1 MNTYQDETYGERI
14 ASVYDELYSAY
25 DPAMITCLHELAG
38 GGPALELGI
47 GTGRIALPLHA
58 SGVPV
63 YGIDASQGMV
73 AKLHAKAGGENI
85 QVKIG
90 SFAQAQYTEK
100 FALVYIVFNTFFALL
115 TQEEQLACFASAAEQ
130 LSPTGVFVIEAFVPD
145 MTRFTGG
152 QTIRAVE
159 VETDLVRIDVTVHD
173 PLTQQVTSSHVHI
186 DPNGVHMYP
195 VKLRYA
201 WPTELDLMARLAGL
215 SLKQRW
221 GDWDQ
226 SVFSPTSTR
235 HISVYARA

>member
-14 ASVYDELYSAY
+14 ASIYDDLYSAY
-25 DPAMITCLHELAG
+25 DPAMITCLHELAN

-63 YGIDASQGMV
+63 CGIDASPGMV
-73 AKLHAKAGGENI
+73 AKLHAKPGGENI

-130 LSPTGVFVIEAFVPD
+130 LSPAGVFVIEAFVPD

-159 VETDLVRIDVTVHD
+159 VETDLVRIDVTIHD

-186 DPNGVHMYP
+186 DPSGVHMYP

-201 WPTELDLMARLAGL
+201 WPAELDLMARLAGL

-226 SVFSPTSTR
+226 TAFNANSTR
-235 HISVYARA
+235 HISVYAKA